1 MISSDINWWVV
12 GKGALGSLIA
22 AKLVAADQQVLI
34 KLRDSDK
41 ALQRQFTFVDA
52 TQKPLQSSLLDIP
65 VAPANSAAPQVI
77 VAAIKAYDV
86 MAFIEN
92 YRTASWGL
100 QAITP
105 PQLILSY
112 NGMLE
117 NEAQLVEGLPV
128 RHLVTTQA
136 AYTETNYVTHSGLG
150 QSWLAANSNSALD
163 AVFSN
168 AFPPLQVVTDIQHR
182 RWLKLAINS
191 VINPLTAVHEC
202 LNGHLS
208 EPQFTD
214 QIQQL
219 CTEFC
224 AIAAAAGY
232 AFEVKAISELVF
244 EVIQQTAANHSSMRQ
259 DIRNNRKTEID
270 YLNGFLVR
278 MAAKHNVKATAHEQ
292 LWHQLTQ

>member
-1 MISSDINWWVV
+1 MTNSDVNWWVV

-22 AKLVAADQQVLI
+22 AKLLFADQQVFI

-41 ALQRQFTFVDA
+41 ASHRQFTFVDA
-52 TQKPLQSSLLDIP
+52 TQKPLQSTLVDIP
-65 VAPANSAAPQVI
+65 VTTASSAAPQVI

-86 MAFIEN
+86 AAFIES
-92 YRTASWGL
+92 YRCAHWGL
-100 QAITP
+100 KAESP
-105 PQLILSY
+105 PPLILSY

-117 NEAQLVEGLPV
+117 NEAQLFEGLPV

-136 AYTETNYVTHSGLG
+136 AFIETNYVTHSGLG
-150 QSWLAANSNSALD
+150 QSWLAAAPGSDVDEILRKAW
-163 AVFSN
+163 
-168 AFPPLQVVTDIQHR
+168 PPLQVVDDIPQR

-202 LNGHLS
+202 LNGHLAK
-208 EPQFTD
+208 PQFVA
-214 QIQQL
+214 QIQEL

-232 AFEVKAISELVF
+232 EFDREVIQALVF
-244 EVIQQTAANHSSMRQ
+244 EVIHKTAANHSSMRQ
-259 DIRNNRKTEID
+259 DIRNNRRTEID

-278 MAAKHNVKATAHEQ
+278 MAAKYNVNATAHKQ
-292 LWHQLTQ
+292 LWHQLT